1 MKSKLYYIYLGLL
14 LLVAFFLS
22 VASAQAQD
30 PADTQRTTLMQHVIS
45 ERPVLAQLLT
55 TAGLV
60 PALSGSTDYTLLA
73 PPEES
78 LQNLK
83 GQSVETIRAVLAMHL
98 IKGRYKAADF
108 KEGSRVQVYSG
119 ESLNIC
125 RKRGDTLLNGVKLRP
140 LDKEMRNGIMHE
152 VTGLLQP

>member
-1 MKSKLYYIYLGLL
+1 MKSKLYYIYLGFL

-22 VASAQAQD
+22 IASAKAQD
-30 PADTQRTTLMQHVIS
+30 AAAQQRTTIMQHVIS
-45 ERPVLAQLLT
+45 ERPLLAQLLT

-78 LQNLK
+78 LQSLK

-98 IKGRYKAADF
+98 VKGRYKATDF
-108 KEGSRVQVYSG
+108 KEGSRVQAYSG
-119 ESLNIC
+119 ESLTIC
-125 RKRGDTLLNGVKLRP
+125 RKKGDTLLNGVKLRP